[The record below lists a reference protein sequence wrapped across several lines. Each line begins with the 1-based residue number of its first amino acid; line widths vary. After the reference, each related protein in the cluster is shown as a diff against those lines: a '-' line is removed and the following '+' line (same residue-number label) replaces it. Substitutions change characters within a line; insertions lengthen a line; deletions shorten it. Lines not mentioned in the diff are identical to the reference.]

1 MPSRLNWVLVL
12 KKGVMLLGLN
22 LSHDSSAALVD
33 DSGIVLAAISEERLT
48 RKKNQISFPRL
59 SIASIASV
67 FDISQVSTVVV
78 GSHSDFRFAN
88 MNSLHW
94 IFEKGHFP
102 KFDGMIDKFVWP
114 PGYAP
119 DPQLNRRNDPKG
131 VLREAWVK
139 EQITAELKLL
149 GISANVIFR
158 NHHDAHVFS
167 GIGSAEFEHGLAF
180 SLDGEGDG
188 ESGLVKKFWTE
199 NGIIKTRDLSRIPNT
214 ASLGYLYTAITNRYN
229 FKPTFH
235 EGKITGLASFGD
247 GGKALDFLISKVHV
261 TNGVPHFDIPS
272 SRLLRLIHEL
282 IQRATKRT
290 DLVYSLDNLAD
301 LAAKKTASYP
311 DLAAAVQEVL
321 EISVCKIVEHFIEK
335 TDEVDLTLSGGVFA
349 NVKLN
354 QRITEMKKVQKVSV
368 FPAMGDGGL
377 SIGGAWDYLHSVGKL
392 ANNKKYTNMY
402 LDPQLDLGALEL
414 GSQSSESLPALI
426 LEENTGDLR
435 AEKIA
440 QLISEGQIV
449 GLMYG
454 SMEFGPRALLHRSI
468 IADPRNKE
476 INDTLNRRLKR
487 TEFMPF
493 APVCKF
499 EDADKLFYL
508 DNFQDLTSFQYM
520 TMTCGVREN
529 WIDRIPAVV
538 HVDKTARPQILPAGD
553 SSFAS
558 EILTS
563 FESRTGIPCLI
574 NTSFNVHEEPI
585 VRTLNDGIRALQSRA
600 VDWIATENQL
610 IQLRN

>member
-1 MPSRLNWVLVL
+1 
-12 KKGVMLLGLN
+12 MLLGLN

-33 DSGIVLAAISEERLT
+33 DSGVVLAAVSEERIT

-59 SIASIASV
+59 SIASISSV
-67 FDISQVSTVVV
+67 FDTSKVSTVVV
-78 GSHSDFRFAN
+78 GSHSDFKFAN

-94 IFEKGHFP
+94 IFEKEHFP
-102 KFDGMIDKFVWP
+102 KFDGMVDKFVWP

-119 DPQLNRRNDPKG
+119 SPQLDYRSDPTG

-139 EQITAELKLL
+139 GQIEAELKAL
-149 GISANVIFR
+149 GISANIVFR

-167 GIGSAEFEHGLAF
+167 GIGSAEYEHGLAF

-188 ESGLVKKFWTE
+188 ESGLVKKFWSE
-199 NGIIKTRDLSRIPNT
+199 DGIIQSSDLARVPNT
-214 ASLGYLYTAITNRYN
+214 ASLGYLYTAVTNRYN

-235 EGKITGLASFGD
+235 EGKITGLASFGE
-247 GGKALDFLISKVHV
+247 GGQALDFLLSKVHV

-272 SRLLRLIHEL
+272 SRVVRLVHEL
-282 IQRATKRT
+282 IQRATKRSN
-290 DLVYSLDNLAD
+290 LVYSLDNLAD
-301 LAAKKTASYP
+301 LAAKKSKNYP

-321 EISVCKIVEHFIEK
+321 ELSVCKIVEHFIEK

-354 QRITEMKKVQKVSV
+354 QRITEMKKVQNVSV

-377 SIGGAWDYLHSVGKL
+377 SIGGAWDYLHSIGKL
-392 ANNKKYTNMY
+392 TNNKKYSDMY
-402 LDPQLDLGALEL
+402 LDPQVDLGQLDLGVQALD
-414 GSQSSESLPALI
+414 GLPTLVV
-426 LEENTGDLR
+426 EENVGQSR
-435 AEKIA
+435 AKKIA
-440 QLISEGQIV
+440 QLVSEGQIV

-476 INDTLNRRLKR
+476 INDTLNRRLRR

-499 EDADKLFYL
+499 EDASTLFHIDKFK
-508 DNFQDLTSFQYM
+508 DLTSFQYM

-529 WIDRIPAVV
+529 WIERIPAVV
-538 HVDKTARPQILPAGD
+538 HVDKTARPQILPEND

-558 EILTS
+558 EILS
-563 FESRTGIPCLI
+563 EFKSLTGIPCLI

-585 VRTLNDGIRALQSRA
+585 VRTLDDGIRALQSRA
-600 VDWIATENQL
+600 VDWIATENRL
-610 IQLRN
+610 IKIRS

>member
-1 MPSRLNWVLVL
+1 
-12 KKGVMLLGLN
+12 MLLGLN

-33 DSGIVLAAISEERLT
+33 NFGVVLAAVSEERIT
-48 RKKNQISFPRL
+48 RKKNQIAFPRL

-78 GSHSDFRFAN
+78 GSHSDFKFAN

-94 IFEKGHFP
+94 IFEKEHFP

-119 DPQLNRRNDPKG
+119 LPQLDYRSDSTG
-131 VLREAWVK
+131 VLREAWVN
-139 EQITAELKLL
+139 EQIATELKAL
-149 GISANVIFR
+149 GISANIVFR

-167 GIGSAEFEHGLAF
+167 GIGSAEYDHGLAF

-188 ESGLVKKFWTE
+188 ESGLVKKFWSE
-199 NGIIKTRDLSRIPNT
+199 DEIIKTRDLARIPNT

-235 EGKITGLASFGD
+235 EGKITGLASYGE
-247 GGKALDFLISKVHV
+247 GGKALDFLLSKVHV

-272 SRLLRLIHEL
+272 NRVLRLVHEL
-282 IQRATKRT
+282 IQRTTKRS

-301 LAAKKTASYP
+301 LAAKKSTNYP
-311 DLAAAVQEVL
+311 DLAAAVQDVL

-377 SIGGAWDYLHSVGKL
+377 SIGGAWDYLHSIGKL
-392 ANNKKYTNMY
+392 TNNKKYSDMY
-402 LDPQLDLGALEL
+402 LDPQVELGQLDLG
-414 GSQSSESLPALI
+414 GQSLDGFPALVV
-426 LEENTGDLR
+426 EENAGQLR
-435 AEKIA
+435 AKKIA
-440 QLISEGQIV
+440 QLVNEGQIV

-476 INDTLNRRLKR
+476 INDTLNRRLRR

-499 EDADKLFYL
+499 EDANTLFHI
-508 DNFQDLTSFQYM
+508 DNFKDLTSFQYM

-529 WIDRIPAVV
+529 WIERIPAVV
-538 HVDKTARPQILPAGD
+538 HVDKTARPQILPEND
-553 SSFAS
+553 TSFAS
-558 EILTS
+558 EILTEFKS
-563 FESRTGIPCLI
+563 QTGIPCLI

-600 VDWIATENQL
+600 VDWIATENRL
-610 IQLRN
+610 IKIKT

>member
-1 MPSRLNWVLVL
+1 
-12 KKGVMLLGLN
+12 MLLGLN

-33 DSGIVLAAISEERLT
+33 DFGVVIAAISEERIT

-67 FDISQVSTVVV
+67 HDVSQVSTVIV
-78 GSHSDFRFAN
+78 GSHSNFKYAN

-94 IFEKGHFP
+94 IFEKKQFP

-119 DPQLNRRNDPKG
+119 SPQLDHRNDPNG
-131 VLREAWVK
+131 ILREAWVK
-139 EQITAELKLL
+139 QQIAAELKEL
-149 GISANVIFR
+149 GIFANIIFR

-167 GIGSAEFEHGLAF
+167 GIGSTEYEHGLAF

-188 ESGLVKKFWTE
+188 ESGLVKKFWSE
-199 NGIIKTRDLSRIPNT
+199 QGVIKTCDLARIPNT

-235 EGKITGLASFGD
+235 EGKITGLASFGE
-247 GGKALDFLISKVHV
+247 GGNALDFLLSKVHV
-261 TNGVPHFDIPS
+261 ANGIPYFDIPS
-272 SRLLRLIHEL
+272 SRVTRLVHEL
-282 IQRATKRT
+282 IQRTTKRSN
-290 DLVYSLDNLAD
+290 LVYSLDNLAD
-301 LAAKKTASYP
+301 LAARKSTNYP

-321 EISVCKIVEHFIEK
+321 EISVCKIVDHFIEK
-335 TDEVDLTLSGGVFA
+335 SGEVDLTLSGGVFA

-392 ANNKKYTNMY
+392 TNNKKYSDMY
-402 LDPQLDLGALEL
+402 LDPQVDL
-414 GSQSSESLPALI
+414 SQSDVLMQSLDSLPALVV
-426 LEENTGDLR
+426 EQNVGQSR
-435 AEKIA
+435 AKKIA
-440 QLISEGQIV
+440 QLVSEGQIV
-449 GLMYG
+449 GFMYG

-468 IADPRNKE
+468 IGDPRNKE
-476 INDTLNRRLKR
+476 INDTLNRRLRR

-499 EDADKLFYL
+499 EDARDLFLL
-508 DNFQDLTSFQYM
+508 DGFKDLTSFQYM

-529 WIDRIPAVV
+529 WIERIPAVV
-538 HVDKTARPQILPAGD
+538 HVDKTARPQILPQND
-553 SSFAS
+553 SSFSA
-558 EILTS
+558 EILTEFKS
-563 FESRTGIPCLI
+563 LTGIPCLI

-585 VRTLNDGIRALQSRA
+585 VRTLDDGIRALHSRA
-600 VDWIATENQL
+600 VDWIATDNRL
-610 IQLRN
+610 IKIRS

>member
-1 MPSRLNWVLVL
+1 
-12 KKGVMLLGLN
+12 MLLGLN

-33 DSGIVLAAISEERLT
+33 NFGVVLAAVSEERIT
-48 RKKNQISFPRL
+48 RKKNLISFPRL

-67 FDISQVSTVVV
+67 FDITQVSTVVV
-78 GSHSDFRFAN
+78 GSHSDFKFAN

-94 IFEKGHFP
+94 IFEKEHFP

-119 DPQLNRRNDPKG
+119 LPQLDYRSDPSG
-131 VLREAWVK
+131 SLREAWVK
-139 EQITAELKLL
+139 EQITNELKEL
-149 GISANVIFR
+149 GISANIVFR

-167 GIGSAEFEHGLAF
+167 GIGSAEYEHGLAF

-188 ESGLVKKFWTE
+188 ESGLVKKFWSE
-199 NGIIKTRDLSRIPNT
+199 DGIIKTRDLARIPNT

-235 EGKITGLASFGD
+235 EGKITGLASFGE

-261 TNGVPHFDIPS
+261 TNGIPHFDIPS
-272 SRLLRLIHEL
+272 NRVIRLVHEL
-282 IQRATKRT
+282 IQRTTKRSN
-290 DLVYSLDNLAD
+290 LVYSLDNLAD
-301 LAAKKTASYP
+301 LAAKKSTNYP

-321 EISVCKIVEHFIEK
+321 EISVCKIVEHFVEK

-354 QRITEMKKVQKVSV
+354 QRITEMKKIQKVSV

-377 SIGGAWDYLHSVGKL
+377 SIGGAWDYLHSIGKL
-392 ANNKKYTNMY
+392 TNNKKYADMY
-402 LDPQLDLGALEL
+402 LDPQIDIAQLDLGV
-414 GSQSSESLPALI
+414 QSLDGFPALVV
-426 LEENTGDLR
+426 EENVGQSR
-435 AEKIA
+435 AKKIA
-440 QLISEGQIV
+440 QLINEGQIV

-476 INDTLNRRLKR
+476 INDTLNRRLRR

-499 EDADKLFYL
+499 EDASTLFHI
-508 DNFQDLTSFQYM
+508 DNFKDLTSFQYM
-520 TMTCGVREN
+520 TMTCGVKEN
-529 WIDRIPAVV
+529 WIERIPAVV
-538 HVDKTARPQILPAGD
+538 HVDKTARPQILPEND

-558 EILTS
+558 EILTEFKS
-563 FESRTGIPCLI
+563 QTGIPCLI

-585 VRTLNDGIRALQSRA
+585 VRTLDDGIRALQTRA
-600 VDWIATENQL
+600 VDWIATENRL
-610 IQLRN
+610 IRIKS

>member
-1 MPSRLNWVLVL
+1 MI
-12 KKGVMLLGLN
+12 LGLN

-48 RKKNQISFPRL
+48 RKKNQIAFPRL

-94 IFEKGHFP
+94 IFEKDHFS
-102 KFDGMIDKFVWP
+102 KFDGMIDKFIWP

-119 DPQLNRRNDPKG
+119 APQLDRRNDPKG
-131 VLREAWVK
+131 VLREAWAK

-149 GISANVIFR
+149 GISGNVIFR

-167 GIGSAEFEHGLAF
+167 GIGSAEYEHGLAF

-188 ESGLVKKFWTE
+188 ESGVVKKFWTE
-199 NGIIKTRDLSRIPNT
+199 NGVIKTRDLSRIPNT
-214 ASLGYLYTAITNRYN
+214 ASLGYLYSAITNRYN

-247 GGKALDFLISKVHV
+247 GGKALDFLISKVHI

-290 DLVYSLDNLAD
+290 NLVYSLDNLAD
-301 LAAKKTASYP
+301 LAAKKTANYP

-354 QRITEMKKVQKVSV
+354 QRIAEIQKVQKVSI

-377 SIGGAWDYLHSVGKL
+377 SIGGAWDYLYSIGKL
-392 ANNKKYTNMY
+392 TNNKKYANMY
-402 LDPQLDLGALEL
+402 LGPEEDFGQANLSSKSFEGFPGLVIEETSD
-414 GSQSSESLPALI
+414 QS
-426 LEENTGDLR
+426 R

-440 QLISEGQIV
+440 RLVNEGQIV
-449 GLMYG
+449 GLMCG

-468 IADPRNKE
+468 IADPRNRK
-476 INDTLNRRLKR
+476 INDTLNQRLRR

-493 APVCKF
+493 APVCKL
-499 EDADKLFYL
+499 EDAQNIFHL
-508 DNFQDLTSFQYM
+508 DNFKDLTPFQYM
-520 TMTCGVREN
+520 TMTCGVRES
-529 WIDRIPAVV
+529 WIERIPAVV
-538 HVDKTARPQILPAGD
+538 HVDRTARPQILPEND

-558 EILTS
+558 EILTAFKS
-563 FESRTGIPCLI
+563 LTGIPCLI

-585 VRTLNDGIRALQSRA
+585 VKTLRDGIRALQSRA

-610 IQLRN
+610 IRIRI

>member
-1 MPSRLNWVLVL
+1 MNM
-12 KKGVMLLGLN
+12 KGDMLLGLN

-33 DSGIVLAAISEERLT
+33 DFGVVIAAISEERIT

-67 FDISQVSTVVV
+67 HDVSQVSTVVV
-78 GSHSDFRFAN
+78 GSHSNFKYAN

-94 IFEKGHFP
+94 IFEKKQFP

-119 DPQLNRRNDPKG
+119 SPQLDHRNDPTG
-131 VLREAWVK
+131 TLREAWVK
-139 EQITAELKLL
+139 EQISAELKEL
-149 GISANVIFR
+149 GITANILFR

-167 GIGSAEFEHGLAF
+167 GIGSAEYAHGLAF

-188 ESGLVKKFWTE
+188 ESGLVKKFWSE
-199 NGIIKTRDLSRIPNT
+199 DGIIKTIDLARIPNT

-235 EGKITGLASFGD
+235 EGKITGLASFGE
-247 GGKALDFLISKVHV
+247 GGKALDFLLSKVHV
-261 TNGVPHFDIPS
+261 TNGIPHFDIPS
-272 SRLLRLIHEL
+272 NRAIRLIHEL
-282 IQRATKRT
+282 IQRTAKRSN
-290 DLVYSLDNLAD
+290 LVYSLDNLAD
-301 LAAKKTASYP
+301 LAAKKSTNYP

-321 EISVCKIVEHFIEK
+321 EISVCKIVEHFVEK

-354 QRITEMKKVQKVSV
+354 QRITEMKKIQKVSV

-377 SIGGAWDYLHSVGKL
+377 SIGGAWDYLHSIGKL
-392 ANNKKYTNMY
+392 TNNRKYSDMY
-402 LDPQLDLGALEL
+402 LDPQVDIAQLDLGV
-414 GSQSSESLPALI
+414 QSLDGFPTLVV
-426 LEENTGDLR
+426 EENMGQSR
-435 AEKIA
+435 AKKIA
-440 QLISEGQIV
+440 QLINSGQIV

-476 INDTLNRRLKR
+476 INDTLNRRLRR

-499 EDADKLFYL
+499 EDASTLFHI
-508 DNFQDLTSFQYM
+508 DNFKDLSSFQYM

-529 WIDRIPAVV
+529 WIERIPAVV
-538 HVDKTARPQILPAGD
+538 HVDNTARPQILPEND

-558 EILTS
+558 EIITE
-563 FESRTGIPCLI
+563 FKTQTGIPCLI

-585 VRTLNDGIRALQSRA
+585 VRTLDDGIRALQTRA
-600 VDWIATENQL
+600 VDWIATENRL
-610 IQLRN
+610 IRIKS

>member
-1 MPSRLNWVLVL
+1 
-12 KKGVMLLGLN
+12 MLLGLN

-33 DSGIVLAAISEERLT
+33 DSGVVLAAVSEERIT

-67 FDISQVSTVVV
+67 FDISKVSTVVV
-78 GSHSDFRFAN
+78 GSHSDFKFAN

-94 IFEKGHFP
+94 IFEKKHFP

-119 DPQLNRRNDPKG
+119 FPQLDYRSDPTG
-131 VLREAWVK
+131 TLREAWVK
-139 EQITAELKLL
+139 GQITDELREL
-149 GISANVIFR
+149 GISADIVFR

-167 GIGSAEFEHGLAF
+167 GIGSAEYEHGLAF

-188 ESGLVKKFWTE
+188 ESGLVKKFWSE
-199 NGIIKTRDLSRIPNT
+199 DGIIKTSDLARVPNT

-235 EGKITGLASFGD
+235 EGKITGLASFGE
-247 GGKALDFLISKVHV
+247 GGKALDFLLSKVHV

-272 SRLLRLIHEL
+272 SRVVRLVHEL
-282 IQRATKRT
+282 IQRTTKRSN
-290 DLVYSLDNLAD
+290 LVYSLDNLAD
-301 LAAKKTASYP
+301 LAARKSTNYP

-354 QRITEMKKVQKVSV
+354 QRITELKKVQNVSV

-377 SIGGAWDYLHSVGKL
+377 SIGGAWDYLHSIGRL
-392 ANNKKYTNMY
+392 TNNKKYSDMY
-402 LDPQLDLGALEL
+402 LDPQVDLGQLDLGV
-414 GSQSSESLPALI
+414 QSVDGFPTLVV
-426 LEENTGDLR
+426 EENIGQSR
-435 AEKIA
+435 AKKIA
-440 QLISEGQIV
+440 QLINEGQIV

-476 INDTLNRRLKR
+476 INDTLNQRLRR

-499 EDADKLFYL
+499 EDANALFHI
-508 DNFQDLTSFQYM
+508 DNFKDLSPFQYM
-520 TMTCGVREN
+520 TMTCRVREN
-529 WIDRIPAVV
+529 WIERIPAVV
-538 HVDKTARPQILPAGD
+538 HVDKTARPQILPEND

-558 EILTS
+558 EILIEFKS
-563 FESRTGIPCLI
+563 LTGIPCLI

-585 VRTLNDGIRALQSRA
+585 VRTLSDGIRALQSRA
-600 VDWIATENQL
+600 VDWIATGDRL
-610 IQLRN
+610 IRIRS

>member
-1 MPSRLNWVLVL
+1 
-12 KKGVMLLGLN
+12 MLLGLN

-33 DSGIVLAAISEERLT
+33 DSGVVLAAVSEERIT

-59 SIASIASV
+59 SIASISSI
-67 FDISQVSTVVV
+67 FDISKVSTVVV
-78 GSHSDFRFAN
+78 GSHSNFKFAN

-94 IFEKGHFP
+94 IFEKQHFP
-102 KFDGMIDKFVWP
+102 KFDGMVDKFVWP

-119 DPQLNRRNDPKG
+119 SPQLDYRSDPTG

-139 EQITAELKLL
+139 GKIAAELIAL
-149 GISANVIFR
+149 GISANIVFR

-167 GIGSAEFEHGLAF
+167 GIGSAEYEHGLAF

-188 ESGLVKKFWTE
+188 ESGLVKKFWSE
-199 NGIIKTRDLSRIPNT
+199 NGIIKTSDLARVPNT
-214 ASLGYLYTAITNRYN
+214 ASLGYLYTAVTNRYN

-235 EGKITGLASFGD
+235 EGKITGLASFGE
-247 GGKALDFLISKVHV
+247 GGKALDFLLSKVHV

-272 SRLLRLIHEL
+272 SRVVRLVHEL
-282 IQRATKRT
+282 IQRTTKRSN
-290 DLVYSLDNLAD
+290 LVYSLDNLAD
-301 LAAKKTASYP
+301 LAAKKSSNYP

-321 EISVCKIVEHFIEK
+321 ELSVCKIVEHFIEK

-354 QRITEMKKVQKVSV
+354 QRITEMKKVKNVSV

-377 SIGGAWDYLHSVGKL
+377 SIGGAWDYLHSIGKL
-392 ANNKKYTNMY
+392 TNNKKYSDMY
-402 LDPQLDLGALEL
+402 LDPQVDLDQLDLGVQALD
-414 GSQSSESLPALI
+414 GLPTLVV
-426 LEENTGDLR
+426 EENVGQSR
-435 AEKIA
+435 AKKIA
-440 QLISEGQIV
+440 QLVGEGQIV

-476 INDTLNRRLKR
+476 INDTLNRRLRR

-499 EDADKLFYL
+499 EDASTLFHLDKFK
-508 DNFQDLTSFQYM
+508 DLTSFQYM

-529 WIDRIPAVV
+529 WIERIPAVV
-538 HVDKTARPQILPAGD
+538 HVDKTARPQILPEDD

-558 EILTS
+558 EILS
-563 FESRTGIPCLI
+563 EFKSLTGIPCLI

-585 VRTLNDGIRALQSRA
+585 VRTLDDGIRALQSRA
-600 VDWIATENQL
+600 VDWIATENRL
-610 IQLRN
+610 IKIRS

>member
-1 MPSRLNWVLVL
+1 
-12 KKGVMLLGLN
+12 MLLGLN

-33 DSGIVLAAISEERLT
+33 NFGVVLAAVSEERIT
-48 RKKNQISFPRL
+48 RKKNQIAFPRL

-67 FDISQVSTVVV
+67 YDISHVSTVVV
-78 GSHSDFRFAN
+78 GSHSDFKFAN

-94 IFEKGHFP
+94 IFEKEHFP

-119 DPQLNRRNDPKG
+119 LPQLDYRSDRTG

-139 EQITAELKLL
+139 GQIATELKTL
-149 GISANVIFR
+149 GISANIVFR

-167 GIGSAEFEHGLAF
+167 GIGSAEYEHGLAF

-188 ESGLVKKFWTE
+188 ESGLVKKFWSE
-199 NGIIKTRDLSRIPNT
+199 DGIIKTRDLARIPNT

-235 EGKITGLASFGD
+235 EGKITGLASYGE
-247 GGKALDFLISKVHV
+247 GGKALDFLLSKVHV

-272 SRLLRLIHEL
+272 NRVFRLVNEL
-282 IQRATKRT
+282 IQRTTKRS

-301 LAAKKTASYP
+301 LAAKKSTNYP

-321 EISVCKIVEHFIEK
+321 EISVCKMVEHFIEK

-377 SIGGAWDYLHSVGKL
+377 SIGGAWDYLHSIGKL
-392 ANNKKYTNMY
+392 TNNKKYSDMY
-402 LDPQLDLGALEL
+402 LDPQVELGQLDLGV
-414 GSQSSESLPALI
+414 QSPDGFPSLVV
-426 LEENTGDLR
+426 EENVGQSR
-435 AEKIA
+435 AKKIA
-440 QLISEGQIV
+440 QLVNEGQIV

-476 INDTLNRRLKR
+476 INDTLNRRLRR

-499 EDADKLFYL
+499 EDASTLFHI
-508 DNFQDLTSFQYM
+508 DNFKDLTSFQYM

-529 WIDRIPAVV
+529 WIARIPAVV
-538 HVDKTARPQILPAGD
+538 HVDKTARPQILPEND

-558 EILTS
+558 EILTEFKS
-563 FESRTGIPCLI
+563 QTGIPCLI

-600 VDWIATENQL
+600 VDWIATENRL
-610 IQLRN
+610 IKIKS

>member
-1 MPSRLNWVLVL
+1 MIVSMSM
-12 KKGVMLLGLN
+12 KGPMLLGLN

-33 DSGIVLAAISEERLT
+33 NFGVVLSAVSEERIS

-59 SIASIASV
+59 SVASLASV

-94 IFEKGHFP
+94 IFEKEHFP

-119 DPQLNRRNDPKG
+119 SPQLDHRNDPTG
-131 VLREAWVK
+131 ALREAWVK
-139 EQITAELKLL
+139 GRIEAELKEL
-149 GISANVIFR
+149 GISANIVFR

-167 GIGSAEFEHGLAF
+167 GIGSAEYEHGLAF

-188 ESGLVKKFWTE
+188 ESGLVKKFWSE
-199 NGIIKTRDLSRIPNT
+199 DGIIKTRDLARIPNT

-235 EGKITGLASFGD
+235 EGKITGLASFGE
-247 GGKALDFLISKVHV
+247 GGKALDFLLSKVHV
-261 TNGVPHFDIPS
+261 TSGIPHFDIPS
-272 SRLLRLIHEL
+272 SRVLRLVHEL
-282 IQRATKRT
+282 IQRATKQSS
-290 DLVYSLDNLAD
+290 LVYSLDNLAD
-301 LAAKKTASYP
+301 LAAKKSTNYP

-354 QRITEMKKVQKVSV
+354 QKITEMKRVQKVSV

-377 SIGGAWDYLHSVGKL
+377 SIGGVWDYLHSTGKL
-392 ANNKKYTNMY
+392 TNNKKYSDMY
-402 LDPQLDLGALEL
+402 LDPQADLGQFDL
-414 GSQSSESLPALI
+414 GVQTQNGFPALVV
-426 LEENTGDLR
+426 EENIGQSR
-435 AEKIA
+435 AKKIA
-440 QLISEGQIV
+440 QLVSQGQIV

-476 INDTLNRRLKR
+476 INDTLNRRLRR

-499 EDADKLFYL
+499 EDASALFHI
-508 DNFQDLTSFQYM
+508 DNFKDLTSFQYM
-520 TMTCGVREN
+520 TMTCGVKEN
-529 WIDRIPAVV
+529 WIERIPAVV
-538 HVDKTARPQILPAGD
+538 HVDKTARPQILPEND
-553 SSFAS
+553 SSFSS
-558 EILTS
+558 EILS
-563 FESRTGIPCLI
+563 EFKSLTGIPCLI

-585 VRTLNDGIRALQSRA
+585 VRTLDDGIRALQSRA
-600 VDWIATENQL
+600 VDWIATENCL
-610 IQLRN
+610 IKVRS

>member
-1 MPSRLNWVLVL
+1 M
-12 KKGVMLLGLN
+12 KGVMLLGLN

-33 DSGIVLAAISEERLT
+33 NLGVVLAAVSEERIT
-48 RKKNQISFPRL
+48 RKKNQIAFPRL
-59 SIASIASV
+59 SIAAIATK
-67 FDISQVSTVVV
+67 FDISQISTVVV
-78 GSHSDFRFAN
+78 GSHSNFKFAN

-94 IFEKGHFP
+94 IFEKEHFP

-119 DPQLNRRNDPKG
+119 LPQFEYRNDPSG
-131 VLREAWVK
+131 LLRETWFKA
-139 EQITAELKLL
+139 QIMIELKAL
-149 GISANVIFR
+149 GIDANVVFR

-167 GIGSAEFEHGLAF
+167 GIGSAEYEHGLAF

-188 ESGLVKKFWTE
+188 ESGLVKKFWSE
-199 NGIIKTRDLSRIPNT
+199 DEIIKTRDLARIPNT

-235 EGKITGLASFGD
+235 EGKITGLASFGE
-247 GGKALDFLISKVHV
+247 GGRALDFLISKVHV
-261 TNGVPHFDIPS
+261 SDGVPYFDIPS
-272 SRLLRLIHEL
+272 NRALRLLYEL
-282 IQRATKRT
+282 IQRTTKRT
-290 DLVYSLDNLAD
+290 NLVYSLDNLAD
-301 LAAKKTASYP
+301 LAAKKSTNYP
-311 DLAAAVQEVL
+311 DLATAVQEVL
-321 EISVCKIVEHFIEK
+321 EISVCKIVEHFIEQ

-354 QRITEMKKVQKVSV
+354 QRITEMPKVQKVSV

-377 SIGGAWDYLHSVGKL
+377 SIGGAWDYLHSIGKL
-392 ANNKKYTNMY
+392 TNNKKYSDMY
-402 LDPQLDLGALEL
+402 LDPQVDLSASDLGVK
-414 GSQSSESLPALI
+414 SLDGFSDLFV
-426 LEENTGDLR
+426 EENVPKTR

-440 QLISEGQIV
+440 RLVNKGQIV

-499 EDADKLFYL
+499 EDANTLFHL
-508 DNFQDLTSFQYM
+508 DNFKDLTSFQYM
-520 TMTCGVREN
+520 TMTCGVRGN
-529 WIDRIPAVV
+529 WIERIPAVV
-538 HVDKTARPQILPAGD
+538 HVDKTARPQILPEND
-553 SSFAS
+553 TSLAS
-558 EILTS
+558 EILS
-563 FESRTGIPCLI
+563 EFKSLTGIPCLI

-585 VRTLNDGIRALQSRA
+585 VRTLSDGVRALQSRA
-600 VDWIATENQL
+600 VDWIATENLL
-610 IQLRN
+610 IRLKG

>member
-1 MPSRLNWVLVL
+1 
-12 KKGVMLLGLN
+12 MLLGLN

-33 DSGIVLAAISEERLT
+33 ESGIVLAAISEERIT
-48 RKKNQISFPRL
+48 RKKNQISFPRH
-59 SIASIASV
+59 SIAAIASV

-78 GSHSDFRFAN
+78 GSHSNFKYAN

-94 IFEKGHFP
+94 IFEKGDFP
-102 KFDGMIDKFVWP
+102 KFDGIFDKFVWP

-119 DPQLNRRNDPKG
+119 SPQLDQGNDPKG

-139 EQITAELKLL
+139 EQINAELKPI
-149 GISANVIFR
+149 GILANVIFR

-167 GIGSAEFEHGLAF
+167 GIGSAEYEHGLAF

-199 NGIIKTRDLSRIPNT
+199 DGIIRSRDLSRIPNT
-214 ASLGYLYTAITNRYN
+214 ASLGYLYTAVTNRYN
-229 FKPTFH
+229 FRPTFH

-247 GGKALDFLISKVHV
+247 GGKALDFLLSKVHV

-272 SRLLRLIHEL
+272 NRVIRLFHEL
-282 IQRATKRT
+282 IQRTTKRT
-290 DLVYSLDNLAD
+290 DLAYSLDNLAD
-301 LAAKKTASYP
+301 LAAKRTTSYP
-311 DLAAAVQEVL
+311 QLAAAVQEVL
-321 EISVCKIVEHFIEK
+321 EISVCKIVQHFIEK

-354 QRITEMKKVQKVSV
+354 QRITEMKKVQKVSI

-377 SIGGAWDYLHSVGKL
+377 SIGGTWDYLHSIGKL
-392 ANNKKYTNMY
+392 TNNKKYANMY
-402 LDPQLDLGALEL
+402 LDPQLDLGGYDLPFP
-414 GSQSSESLPALI
+414 SSDGLPKLAI
-426 LEENTGDLR
+426 EDNTGDSR
-435 AEKIA
+435 ANKIA
-440 QLISEGQIV
+440 QLVSDGQIV

-476 INDTLNRRLKR
+476 INDTLNRRLRR

-499 EDADKLFYL
+499 EDSHTIFHLE
-508 DNFQDLTSFQYM
+508 NFKDLTSFQYM
-520 TMTCGVREN
+520 TMTCGVKEG
-529 WIDRIPAVV
+529 WINRIPAVV
-538 HVDKTARPQILPAGD
+538 HVDKTARPQILPPND

-558 EILTS
+558 EILTAFKS
-563 FESRTGIPCLI
+563 QTGIPCLI

-585 VRTLNDGIRALQSRA
+585 VRTLDDGIRALQSRA
-600 VDWIATENQL
+600 VDWIATESQL
-610 IQLRN
+610 IRLKS

>member
-1 MPSRLNWVLVL
+1 
-12 KKGVMLLGLN
+12 MLLGLN

-33 DSGIVLAAISEERLT
+33 NFGVVLAAVSEERIT
-48 RKKNQISFPRL
+48 RKKNQIAFPRL

-78 GSHSDFRFAN
+78 GSHSDFKFAN

-94 IFEKGHFP
+94 IFEKELFP

-119 DPQLNRRNDPKG
+119 FPQLDHRRDPTG

-139 EQITAELKLL
+139 EQIATELKAL
-149 GISANVIFR
+149 GISANIVFR

-167 GIGSAEFEHGLAF
+167 GIGSAEYEHGLAF

-188 ESGLVKKFWTE
+188 ESGLVKKFWSE
-199 NGIIKTRDLSRIPNT
+199 DGIIKTRDLARIPNT

-235 EGKITGLASFGD
+235 EGKITGLASFGE
-247 GGKALDFLISKVHV
+247 GGKALDFLVSKVHV
-261 TNGVPHFDIPS
+261 TNGIPHFDIPS
-272 SRLLRLIHEL
+272 NRLLRLVYEL
-282 IQRATKRT
+282 IQRTTKRS

-301 LAAKKTASYP
+301 LAAKKSTNYP
-311 DLAAAVQEVL
+311 DLAAAVQDVL

-377 SIGGAWDYLHSVGKL
+377 SIGGAWDYLHSIGKL
-392 ANNKKYTNMY
+392 TNNKKYSDMY
-402 LDPQLDLGALEL
+402 LDPQVEFGQLDLGV
-414 GSQSSESLPALI
+414 QSLDGFPSLIVEESV
-426 LEENTGDLR
+426 GQSR
-435 AEKIA
+435 AKKIA
-440 QLISEGQIV
+440 QLVNEGQIV

-454 SMEFGPRALLHRSI
+454 PMEFGPRALLHRSI

-476 INDTLNRRLKR
+476 INDTLNRRLRR

-499 EDADKLFYL
+499 EDASTLFHI
-508 DNFQDLTSFQYM
+508 DNFKDLTSFEYM

-529 WIDRIPAVV
+529 WIERIPAVV
-538 HVDKTARPQILPAGD
+538 HVDKTARPQILPVND

-558 EILTS
+558 EILTEFKS
-563 FESRTGIPCLI
+563 QTGIPCLI

-600 VDWIATENQL
+600 VDWIATENRL
-610 IQLRN
+610 IKIKS

>member
-1 MPSRLNWVLVL
+1 
-12 KKGVMLLGLN
+12 MLLGLN

-33 DSGIVLAAISEERLT
+33 NFGVVLAAVSEERIT
-48 RKKNQISFPRL
+48 RKKNQIAFPRL

-78 GSHSDFRFAN
+78 GSHSDFKFAN
-88 MNSLHW
+88 MNGLHW
-94 IFEKGHFP
+94 IFEKEHFP

-119 DPQLNRRNDPKG
+119 LPQLDHRSDPMG

-139 EQITAELKLL
+139 GQIATELKAL
-149 GISANVIFR
+149 GISAKIVFR

-167 GIGSAEFEHGLAF
+167 GIGSAEYEHGLAF

-188 ESGLVKKFWTE
+188 ESGLVKKFWSE
-199 NGIIKTRDLSRIPNT
+199 DGVIKTRDLARIPNT

-235 EGKITGLASFGD
+235 EGKITGLASYGE
-247 GGKALDFLISKVHV
+247 GGKALDFLLSKVHV

-272 SRLLRLIHEL
+272 NRVLRLVHEL
-282 IQRATKRT
+282 IQRTTKRSN
-290 DLVYSLDNLAD
+290 LVYSLDNLAD
-301 LAAKKTASYP
+301 LAARKSMNYP
-311 DLAAAVQEVL
+311 DLAAAVQDVL

-354 QRITEMKKVQKVSV
+354 QRIAEMKRVQKVSV

-377 SIGGAWDYLHSVGKL
+377 SIGGAWDYLHSIGKL
-392 ANNKKYTNMY
+392 TNNKKYSDMY
-402 LDPQLDLGALEL
+402 LDPQVELDQLDSGV
-414 GSQSSESLPALI
+414 QSLDSNPTLVV
-426 LEENTGDLR
+426 ENNVGQLR
-435 AEKIA
+435 SKKIA
-440 QLISEGQIV
+440 QLVNEGQIV

-468 IADPRNKE
+468 IADPRNKA
-476 INDTLNRRLKR
+476 INDTLNRRLRR

-493 APVCKF
+493 APVSKF
-499 EDADKLFYL
+499 EDASALFYIE
-508 DNFQDLTSFQYM
+508 NFKDVTPFQYM
-520 TMTCGVREN
+520 TMTCRVREN
-529 WIDRIPAVV
+529 WIERIPAVV
-538 HVDKTARPQILPAGD
+538 HVDKTARPQILPKND

-558 EILTS
+558 EILTEFKS
-563 FESRTGIPCLI
+563 QTGIPCLI

-600 VDWIATENQL
+600 VDWIATENYL
-610 IQLRN
+610 IRIKS

>member
-1 MPSRLNWVLVL
+1 
-12 KKGVMLLGLN
+12 MLLGLN

-33 DSGIVLAAISEERLT
+33 DRGVVLAAISEERIT

-67 FDISQVSTVVV
+67 FDVSQVSIVVV
-78 GSHSDFRFAN
+78 GSHSNFKFAN

-94 IFEKGHFP
+94 MFEKQHFP

-114 PGYAP
+114 PGYVRS
-119 DPQLNRRNDPKG
+119 PQLDHRNDPTG
-131 VLREAWVK
+131 VLREAWTK
-139 EQITAELKLL
+139 EKITSELKAL
-149 GISANVIFR
+149 GISANIVFR

-167 GIGSAEFEHGLAF
+167 GIGSAEYEHGLAF

-188 ESGLVKKFWTE
+188 ESGVVKKFWSE
-199 NGIIKTRDLSRIPNT
+199 NGLIKSKDLARIPNT
-214 ASLGYLYTAITNRYN
+214 ASLGYLYTAVTNRYN

-261 TNGVPHFDIPS
+261 TDGVPHFDIPS
-272 SRLLRLIHEL
+272 KRVLRLINEL
-282 IQRATKRT
+282 IQRTTKRSN
-290 DLVYSLDNLAD
+290 LVYSLDNLAD
-301 LAAKKTASYP
+301 LAAKKSANYP

-321 EISVCKIVEHFIEK
+321 ELSVCKIVDHFIEK
-335 TDEVDLTLSGGVFA
+335 TDEFDLTLSGGVFA

-354 QRITEMKKVQKVSV
+354 QRIAEMAKVQKVSV

-377 SIGGAWDYLHSVGKL
+377 SIGGAWDYLHSIGKL
-392 ANNKKYTNMY
+392 SNNKKYSNMY
-402 LDPQLDLGALEL
+402 LDPGLDLNHLDLGM
-414 GSQSSESLPALI
+414 QSLDGFPTLVV
-426 LEENTGDLR
+426 EENIGQSR
-435 AEKIA
+435 AKKIA
-440 QLISEGQIV
+440 NLVDQGQIV
-449 GLMYG
+449 GLIYG
-454 SMEFGPRALLHRSI
+454 PMEFGPRALLHRSI

-476 INDTLNRRLKR
+476 INDTLNRRLRR

-499 EDADKLFYL
+499 EDARTLFQIE
-508 DNFQDLTSFQYM
+508 NFKDLTPFQFM

-529 WIDRIPAVV
+529 WIERIPAVV
-538 HVDKTARPQILPAGD
+538 HVDKSARPQILPEND
-553 SSFAS
+553 SSLAS
-558 EILTS
+558 EILTE
-563 FESRTGIPCLI
+563 FKLQTGIPCLI

-600 VDWIATENQL
+600 VDWIATEDHL
-610 IQLRN
+610 IKVKS

>member
-1 MPSRLNWVLVL
+1 M
-12 KKGVMLLGLN
+12 KGSMLLGLN

-33 DSGIVLAAISEERLT
+33 NFGVVLAAVSEERIT

-59 SIASIASV
+59 AIASIASV
-67 FDISQVSTVVV
+67 FDITKVSTVVV
-78 GSHSDFRFAN
+78 GSHSNFMFAN

-94 IFEKGHFP
+94 IFEKDIFP

-119 DPQLNRRNDPKG
+119 SPQLDHRNDPTG

-139 EQITAELKLL
+139 SQITSELKTL
-149 GISANVIFR
+149 GISANIVFR

-167 GIGSAEFEHGLAF
+167 GIGSAEYEHGLAF

-188 ESGLVKKFWTE
+188 ESGLVKKFWSE
-199 NGIIKTRDLSRIPNT
+199 DGKIKTTDLARIPNT

-235 EGKITGLASFGD
+235 EGKITGLASFGE

-261 TNGVPHFDIPS
+261 ANGIPYFDIPS
-272 SRLLRLIHEL
+272 NRVLRLVYEL
-282 IQRATKRT
+282 IQRTTKRSN
-290 DLVYSLDNLAD
+290 LVYSLDNLAD
-301 LAAKKTASYP
+301 LAASRSANYP
-311 DLAAAVQEVL
+311 DLAFAVQEVL

-335 TDEVDLTLSGGVFA
+335 TNEVDLTLSGGVFA

-377 SIGGAWDYLHSVGKL
+377 SIGGAWDYLQSIGKL
-392 ANNKKYTNMY
+392 TNNKKYSNMY
-402 LDPQLDLGALEL
+402 LDPQQTLDQMEFGIQSLG
-414 GSQSSESLPALI
+414 GSSAVI
-426 LEENTGDLR
+426 VEENVGHSR
-435 AEKIA
+435 AKKIA
-440 QLISEGQIV
+440 QLVGDGQII

-454 SMEFGPRALLHRSI
+454 AMEFGPRALLHRSI
-468 IADPRNKE
+468 IADPRSKD
-476 INDTLNRRLKR
+476 INDTLNRRLRR

-499 EDADKLFYL
+499 EDANDLFHIEK
-508 DNFQDLTSFQYM
+508 FKDLTPFEYM
-520 TMTCGVREN
+520 TMTCGVKN
-529 WIDRIPAVV
+529 DWVDRIPAVV
-538 HVDKTARPQILPAGD
+538 HVDNTARPQILPEDD

-558 EILTS
+558 EILTEFKS
-563 FESRTGIPCLI
+563 QTGIPCLI

-585 VRTLNDGIRALQSRA
+585 VRTLNDGIRALQLRA
-600 VDWIATENQL
+600 VDWIATDNLL
-610 IQLRN
+610 IRVKI

>member
-1 MPSRLNWVLVL
+1 M
-12 KKGVMLLGLN
+12 KGDMLLGLN

-33 DSGIVLAAISEERLT
+33 DFGVVLAAVSEERIT

-67 FDISQVSTVVV
+67 FDITQVSKVVV
-78 GSHSDFRFAN
+78 GSHSNFRYAN

-94 IFEKGHFP
+94 IFEKRQFP

-119 DPQLNRRNDPKG
+119 SPQLDHRNDPTG
-131 VLREAWVK
+131 NLRETWVK
-139 EQITAELKLL
+139 EKIAAELQEL
-149 GISANVIFR
+149 GLTADIIFR

-167 GIGSAEFEHGLAF
+167 GIGSAEYEHGLAF

-188 ESGLVKKFWTE
+188 ESGLVKKFWSE
-199 NGIIKTRDLSRIPNT
+199 EGIIKTRDLARIPNT

-235 EGKITGLASFGD
+235 EGKITGLASFGE
-247 GGKALDFLISKVHV
+247 GGSALDFLLSKVHV
-261 TNGVPHFDIPS
+261 ANGIPYFDIPS
-272 SRLLRLIHEL
+272 SRIVRLLNEL
-282 IQRATKRT
+282 IQRTSKRT
-290 DLVYSLDNLAD
+290 NLVYSLDNLAD
-301 LAAKKTASYP
+301 LAAKKSTNYP

-321 EISVCKIVEHFIEK
+321 EISVCKIVDHFIQK
-335 TDEVDLTLSGGVFA
+335 TEEVDLTLSGGVFA

-354 QRITEMKKVQKVSV
+354 QRITEMKKVQRVSV

-392 ANNKKYTNMY
+392 TNNKKYSDMY
-402 LDPQLDLGALEL
+402 LDPQVDLGQSDLIMQSLEV
-414 GSQSSESLPALI
+414 LPALVV
-426 LEENTGDLR
+426 EQNFDESR
-435 AEKIA
+435 AKKIA
-440 QLISEGQIV
+440 QLVSEGQIV

-454 SMEFGPRALLHRSI
+454 PMEFGPRALLHRSI
-468 IADPRNKE
+468 IADPRDKQ
-476 INDTLNRRLKR
+476 INETLNRRLRR

-499 EDADKLFYL
+499 EDASELFHIE
-508 DNFQDLTSFQYM
+508 NFKDLTAFQYM

-529 WIDRIPAVV
+529 WIEQIPAVV
-538 HVDKTARPQILPAGD
+538 HVDRTARPQILPQCD
-553 SSFAS
+553 SSLAS
-558 EILTS
+558 EILTEFKS
-563 FESRTGIPCLI
+563 LTGIPCLI

-585 VRTLNDGIRALQSRA
+585 VRTLDDGIRALRARA
-600 VDWIATENQL
+600 VDWIATDSCL
-610 IQLRN
+610 IKIRS